1 MRDTNSGLNTG
12 SVVQIVFIVLK
23 LLNLIDWSWWVVFI
37 PTWIGLIIVAVLLI
51 AFKLSER
58 KEE

>member
-37 PTWIGLIIVAVLLI
+37 PTWIGLIIVAVVLI

-58 KEE
+58 KE